1 MNWQNPM
8 ENLDGWEVIALS
20 SVVVLVAVVVGMMVS
35 GLVFHYL
42 HRWAE
47 RAHRGAR
54 GVLIRRCAT
63 PIRILF
69 PLLLVNLTAPLQQ
82 FPPSMQTVISQVFSI
97 LLILG
102 LAWLAVRIIQSLS
115 DIVLLRYDIS
125 AADNLKARA
134 VYTQVDVLV
143 KIAFVIVAVIAV
155 ASMLMTFDAM
165 RQVGVSLLASAGIV
179 GIIAGFAA
187 QRSLST
193 LFAGIQIAITQPIRL
208 DDVVIVEG
216 EWGRIEEIT
225 LTYVVVRIW
234 DLRRLVLPI
243 TYFIENP
250 FQNWTRTSA
259 EILGTVFI
267 YTDYSVPVEA
277 IRQEL
282 QRLLQQ
288 APEWDGKVCGV
299 QMTNATERT
308 VEIRALMSAADS
320 GRAWDLRCFI
330 REKLIEFI
338 RREYPQSLPRFR
350 GEMVVEGNDDAA
362 RPASRD
368 DATAGRETGG

>member
-1 MNWQNPM
+1 MNWQNSM
-8 ENLDGWEVIALS
+8 ENLEGWEAIAVS
-20 SVVVLVAVVVGMMVS
+20 GVVVLGAIVVGMV
-35 GLVFHYL
+35 LYAILFHYL

-47 RAHRGAR
+47 KAQPGVRGI
-54 GVLIRRCAT
+54 LIRRCSA
-63 PIRILF
+63 PVRILL
-69 PLLLVNLTAPLQQ
+69 PLLLINLTAPLQS
-82 FPPSMQTVISQVFSI
+82 FPPSAQLVLTQLFNL

-102 LAWLAVRIIQSLS
+102 LAWLAIRGIQSFS
-115 DIVLLRYDIS
+115 DIVLLHYDIS

-134 VYTQVDVLV
+134 IYTQVDVLV
-143 KIAFVIVAVIAV
+143 KISFVVVAIVAVA
-155 ASMLMTFDAM
+155 AMLMTFDAM
-165 RQVGVSLLASAGIV
+165 RQLGVSLLASAGIV

-187 QRSLST
+187 QRSLGT

-243 TYFIENP
+243 TWFIENP

-267 YTDYSVPVEA
+267 YTDYNVPVEA

-282 QRLLQQ
+282 HRLLQQ
-288 APEWDGKVCGV
+288 APQWDGKVWGV

-320 GRAWDLRCFI
+320 GKAWDLRCFI
-330 REKLIEFI
+330 RERLIDFI

-350 GEMVVEGNDDAA
+350 GEMAMEEKSNAA
-362 RPASRD
+362 KPVSRD
-368 DATAGRETGG
+368 DATTRRETEG